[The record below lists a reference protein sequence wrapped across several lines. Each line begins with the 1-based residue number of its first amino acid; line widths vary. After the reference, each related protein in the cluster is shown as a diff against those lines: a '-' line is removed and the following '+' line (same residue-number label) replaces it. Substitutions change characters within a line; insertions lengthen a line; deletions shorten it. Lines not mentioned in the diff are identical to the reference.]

1 LVGENFERSLA
12 ILRIVIC
19 LRPPHR
25 WKTFYGQCSAVLLK
39 LQFKSIAPAQGFVN
53 RNFEAQWKVCQRWIA
68 MKTKTCPD
76 CNGDGVVD
84 KGTDDEHQCPMCGG
98 SGVVPDDDDDE
109 EVIRTSRA

>member
-1 LVGENFERSLA
+1 LA
-12 ILRIVIC
+12 KISKDLLLFYALLFVSIHPIDG
-19 LRPPHR
+19 RP
-25 WKTFYGQCSAVLLK
+25 YGQCSAILLK

>member
-1 LVGENFERSLA
+1 MMTQAGTEV
-12 ILRIVIC
+12 
-19 LRPPHR
+19 
-25 WKTFYGQCSAVLLK
+25 SAAADPDIIIADQGGYSTLK
-39 LQFKSIAPAQGFVN
+39 QY
-53 RNFEAQWKVCQRWIA
+53 RTCA

-109 EVIRTSRA
+109 DVIRTTRA